1 MSTPSTTLYDT
12 KLNPII
18 TETPDSVSIGESI
31 SQSGQTSSTE
41 TSSNTIMD
49 SFSSSYTFYF
59 LLFLIST
66 VLGINIFAYLGY
78 LTENVIYYLRPLI
91 FIGITN
97 TSTISKDIVNTSAEG
112 TKAGTDIVAGTIN
125 SAIDTTSNV
134 LTQSPG
140 IDDDSDDDD
149 LEEDKVSNYN
159 KLQKN
164 INQNNK
170 PSTTIPEP
178 DDATSSTQKS
188 QGKSGYCY
196 IGEDR
201 GFRSC
206 ININE
211 GDTCMSGDIFPTEEI
226 CVNPSLR
233 EGTEKYN

>member
-49 SFSSSYTFYF
+49 SFGSSYTFYF

-97 TSTISKDIVNTSAEG
+97 TSIISKDIVNTSAEG

-149 LEEDKVSNYN
+149 LEEDKISNYN

-170 PSTTIPEP
+170 PSTTRHI
-178 DDATSSTQKS
+178 
-188 QGKSGYCY
+188 
-196 IGEDR
+196 IIR
-201 GFRSC
+201 LF
-206 ININE
+206 
-211 GDTCMSGDIFPTEEI
+211 
-226 CVNPSLR
+226 LR
-233 EGTEKYN
+233 

>member
-125 SAIDTTSNV
+125 SAIDTTSNI

-188 QGKSGYCY
+188 QSKSGYCY

-211 GDTCMSGDIFPTEEI
+211 GDSCMSGDIFPTEEI